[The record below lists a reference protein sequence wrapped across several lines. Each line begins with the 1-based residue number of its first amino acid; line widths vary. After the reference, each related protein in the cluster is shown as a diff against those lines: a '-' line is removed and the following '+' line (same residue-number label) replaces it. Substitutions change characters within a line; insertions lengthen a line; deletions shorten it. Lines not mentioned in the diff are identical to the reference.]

1 MNNRQCIPTLSTGL
15 HLLMKIMHI
24 KRDFQY
30 YHNLN
35 NLVTHALLH
44 LLCHV
49 SDSSRFVPLKT
60 RNDILVRY
68 LKKQLNDKAMSHI
81 KKDIKLML
89 NIARKQ
95 GGNLE
100 MKLYELNQTATKNKI
115 EGAEKLYHLLVHLY
129 DNEGIESRLVE
140 EKMEAE
146 YGVLYMLEEHITYG
160 FEHDKQVAPLS
171 LLIRH
176 ERAPELINSINQHG
190 GFIAEMFEWN
200 QKTHEAHLQLHP
212 SN

>member
-1 MNNRQCIPTLSTGL
+1 MASNSKR
-15 HLLMKIMHI
+15 KIDDSAGVTSKKPKMTTEATNFFLALDMI
-24 KRDFQY
+24 ATSKSE
-30 YHNLN
+30 NLELEHK
-35 NLVTHALLH
+35 LVEY
-44 LLCHV
+44 
-49 SDSSRFVPLKT
+49 F
-60 RNDILVRY
+60 
-68 LKKQLNDKAMSHI
+68 I

-100 MKLYELNQTATKNKI
+100 MKLYELNPTATKNKI